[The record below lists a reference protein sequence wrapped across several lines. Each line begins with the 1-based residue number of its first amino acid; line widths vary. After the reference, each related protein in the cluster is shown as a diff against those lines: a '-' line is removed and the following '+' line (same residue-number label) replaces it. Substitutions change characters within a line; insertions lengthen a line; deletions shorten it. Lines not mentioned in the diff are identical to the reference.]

1 MTITVLETSL
11 YVLDMRARMPF
22 RYGIAA
28 LTALP
33 HLFVRT
39 EVDVDGV
46 RQVGVASDGL
56 APKWFTK
63 DPTTTFAADVADMLT
78 VIEHA
83 GALAL
88 SVGGAAT
95 VFALWQQIDGA
106 QRRWAAAEGFPP
118 LLAGFGVSLIERAI
132 IDAFCRAT
140 RTPFATAVHTNTL
153 GVQLGA
159 LHPSLGAFRPGELL
173 PAQPLPAVAVRH
185 TVGLSDPLTAAEI
198 APGERLD
205 DGLPQSLEESIR
217 RYGIR
222 YFKVKLLAQPDHDL
236 ARLRAMLRVLAA
248 CDSEFRIT
256 LDGNEQYGSVAG
268 FADFWLRLQA
278 DRSLSPL
285 VQRLLFVEQPWPR
298 HLALDTAFGAELRAW
313 RDRPLLII
321 DESDSEVGS
330 LPQALDFGYAGTSHK
345 NCKGVI
351 KGIANACLLEAVRR
365 QDPSS
370 PAILSGED
378 LANVGPIAVQQ
389 DLAVMATLGIGHVER
404 NGHHY
409 FRGLS
414 MYPEAVQQQ
423 ALTAHPDLY
432 RPSSRQFPTMAI
444 AAGQLPLAS
453 VNAAPFGVGF
463 AFDATRFQPVAA
475 WREAAERSRQYE

>member
-1 MTITVLETSL
+1 MTIRVLETSL

-22 RYGIAA
+22 RYGIAT

-33 HLFVRT
+33 HLFVRVEL
-39 EVDVDGV
+39 EVGGV

-83 GALAL
+83 AALAQAHG
-88 SVGGAAT
+88 SAST
-95 VFALWQQIDGA
+95 VFALWQQVDA
-106 QRRWAAAEGFPP
+106 DQRQWAAARGFPP
-118 LLAGFGVSLIERAI
+118 LLAGFGISLIERAI

-140 RTPFATAVHTNTL
+140 RTPFAAAVRANTL
-153 GVQLGA
+153 GLRLAELYPTLGA
-159 LHPSLGAFRPGELL
+159 AAPGELL
-173 PAQPLPAVAVRH
+173 PPQPLPAIAIRH
-185 TVGLSDPLTAAEI
+185 TIGLSDPLTTAEI
-198 APGERLD
+198 ALAERLD

-217 RYGIR
+217 HYGLK
-222 YFKVKLLAQPDHDL
+222 YFKVKVLAQPEQDL
-236 ARLRAMLRVLAA
+236 ARLRAILQVLVT
-248 CDSEFRIT
+248 CDVDFRIT
-256 LDGNEQYGSVAG
+256 LDGNEQFGSVDSFVA
-268 FADFWLRLQA
+268 FWQRLQA
-278 DRSLSPL
+278 ERALAPL

-298 HLALDTAFGAELRAW
+298 HLALEAAFGAALRAW
-313 RDRPLLII
+313 TDRPPVII
-321 DESDSEVGS
+321 DESDSEFGS
-330 LPQALDFGYAGTSHK
+330 LPQALGLGYAGTSHK

-351 KGIANACLLEAVRR
+351 KGIANACLLEALRR
-365 QDPSS
+365 QDPSH

-378 LANVGPIAVQQ
+378 LANVGPIALQQ

-414 MYPEAVQQQ
+414 IYPDAVQQQ
-423 ALTAHPDLY
+423 ALAAHPDLY
-432 RPSSRQFPTMAI
+432 QRSSRQYATLAI
-444 AAGQLPLAS
+444 AGGQLPLGS

-463 AFDATRFQPVAA
+463 AFDANHYLPVGE
-475 WREAAERSRQYE
+475 WRKRAERNEMHG